1 MAVAAVEAALVAS
14 LKELLGNTFVLY
26 LRAHGAHWNVEGSLF
41 PSLHDYFGDF
51 AEDVYSS
58 IDVIAES
65 LRQHY
70 TYAPSTLSHLAN
82 LATIPDA
89 QLNFE
94 SGALGHVLLSDLRDT
109 NTALRMSLD
118 KAYRLADQA
127 GDLGLANFLQDRMAA
142 HLKHDWQ
149 LRVQT
154 EWPKL

>member
-1 MAVAAVEAALVAS
+1 MAIAAVEAALVAS

-41 PSLHDYFGDF
+41 HSLHDYFGAF

-65 LRQHY
+65 LRQHH
-70 TYAPSTLSHLAN
+70 TYAPFTLTHLAN

-89 QLNFE
+89 TLNFE
-94 SGALGHVLLSDLRDT
+94 SGALGHVLLADLQDANSAFRV
-109 NTALRMSLD
+109 SLE
-118 KAYRLADQA
+118 KANRLAEQA
-127 GDLGLANFLQDRMAA
+127 GDLGLANFLQERMAA

-149 LRVQT
+149 LRAQT